1 MFFIVWFL
9 LRNRK
14 WKHFIS
20 IVFKKSQT
28 VPTSVRIRYA
38 AKCLIS
44 HFKVQHF
51 SLQMKWSDLC
61 YPHLLDWEL
70 ILLMKSVAVLNVV
83 FILWDGIIPPV
94 KTQQQV
100 LLDVC
105 FDVVSDWCASVNR
118 ICDDLQDETSYHLL
132 WTRWW
137 RQKQMKLQTKQKT
150 SMLHIQKSKI
160 LCFINFKNSVK
171 KHIVMLKMRFT
182 KF

>member
-14 WKHFIS
+14 WKYFIS
-20 IVFKKSQT
+20 FVFKMSQT
-28 VPTSVRIRYA
+28 VPTSVRITMYA

-105 FDVVSDWCASVNR
+105 FDVVSEWCASVNR
-118 ICDDLQDETSYHLL
+118 VCDDLQDETSDHLL

-137 RQKQMKLQTKQKT
+137 RQKTDEASDKTKDVHAQHLEIKNTVFYKL
-150 SMLHIQKSKI
+150 
-160 LCFINFKNSVK
+160 
-171 KHIVMLKMRFT
+171 
-182 KF
+182 